1 MNFDSIL
8 KISNKTYY
16 ITKYQNYKDRYEID
30 RKKFNFKL
38 IILYIDDWV

>member
-1 MNFDSIL
+1 MNFDIIL

-30 RKKFNFKL
+30 RKKIQFQINNV
-38 IILYIDDWV
+38 IH